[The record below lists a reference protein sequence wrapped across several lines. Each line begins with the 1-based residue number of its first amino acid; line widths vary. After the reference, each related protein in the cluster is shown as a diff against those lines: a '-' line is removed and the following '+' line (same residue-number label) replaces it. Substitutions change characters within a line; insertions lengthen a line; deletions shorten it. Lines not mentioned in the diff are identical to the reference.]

1 MPSRRR
7 PAWSWATLQGLI
19 AACLLVG
26 GGSDALGAIQAV
38 AVTVGLPFT
47 MIMIVMMVSLYLGL
61 HWFLSIEKY
70 VCEYMEGLFLFEN
83 L

>member
-1 MPSRRR
+1 MDAPRFQRMF
-7 PAWSWATLQGLI
+7 WATLQGLI

-47 MIMIVMMVSLYLGL
+47 VIMIVMMVSLYLGL
-61 HWFLSIEKY
+61 QGDYKNYKF
-70 VCEYMEGLFLFEN
+70 
-83 L
+83 